1 MENNTQETMRNTYI
15 TPVTDPEIPTKV
27 AEKIEKEDE
36 YDLVSSL
43 LAAAEYQQ
51 EENLIEAVEIKR
63 KGKLYFTVHLHPLSD
78 EEHSFAMKKASKYY
92 ENPQGKKLPKVRG
105 EIDAPLFNSWMIYLA
120 TTDEDKEKIWGNPA
134 VMKKLGCLKPVET
147 IGSLVTMG
155 EKGDLLRTVFRL
167 SKMTDDDD
175 EEEISDEEYAKNSSR

>member
-1 MENNTQETMRNTYI
+1 
-15 TPVTDPEIPTKV
+15 
-27 AEKIEKEDE
+27 
-36 YDLVSSL
+36 
-43 LAAAEYQQ
+43 
-51 EENLIEAVEIKR
+51 
-63 KGKLYFTVHLHPLSD
+63 
-78 EEHSFAMKKASKYY
+78 MKKASKYY

-155 EKGDLLRTVFRL
+155 DLLRTVFRL